1 MDFTFL
7 NIQNGKKLLATSR
20 SSNLLLALGI
30 TRAASDHVFRLK
42 FRGEDKFPDVLY
54 REF

>member
-7 NIQNGKKLLATSR
+7 NIQNGKKPAATSR

-30 TRAASDHVFRLK
+30 MRAATHPAFAPEAQD
-42 FRGEDKFPDVLY
+42 
-54 REF
+54 